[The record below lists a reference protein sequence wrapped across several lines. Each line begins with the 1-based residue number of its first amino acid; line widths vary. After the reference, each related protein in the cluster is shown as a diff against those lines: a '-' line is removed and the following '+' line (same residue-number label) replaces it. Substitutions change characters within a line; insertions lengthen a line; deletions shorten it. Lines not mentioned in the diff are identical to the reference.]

1 MADYIFIRK
10 SRNVLSSVL
19 HIFLNILLGLGAI
32 FSCVASGSWIVGVTL
47 VLISKWRMFAV
58 RPRFWLLNLKS
69 NLVDI
74 IISLSLVFLSYFSGV
89 TLLPIHYTLAAL
101 YILYLIII
109 KPLSKESGALIQS
122 LLAIFLGTTA
132 AILASA
138 SLDSIVVVILEFIIG
153 YAASRHVLIQNP
165 ETEDFS
171 LTVFI
176 CGLIFSEVSWLAHS
190 WLIVYSFGTT
200 GIILPQL
207 SIILVIFGFVFHKV
221 YAEFRKR
228 DGEIKSVDVAL
239 PVIFGIITVAIIIIG
254 FSNPFF
260 NV

>member
-32 FSCVASGSWIVGVTL
+32 FSCVVSGSWIIGVLL

-69 NLVDI
+69 NLVDLT
-74 IISLSLVFLSYFSGV
+74 ISLSLVFLSYFSGI
-89 TLLPIHYTLAAL
+89 TLLPVHYLLAGV
-101 YILYLIII
+101 YIIYLIII
-109 KPLSKESGALIQS
+109 KPRSKESGALIQS
-122 LLAIFLGTTA
+122 LLAILLGTTA
-132 AILASA
+132 SVLAAA
-138 SLDSIVVVILEFIIG
+138 SLDSAVLVVLEFIIG

-165 ETEDFS
+165 EAEDFN
-171 LTVFI
+171 LTVLI
-176 CGLIFSEVSWLAHS
+176 CGLIFSEVSWVAHS

-207 SIILVIFGFVFHKV
+207 SVILAIIGFVFHKV
-221 YAEFRKR
+221 YAEFRQR
-228 DGEIKSVDVAL
+228 DGEIKTAEIAL
-239 PVIFGIITVAIIIIG
+239 PVIFGIITIAVIVIG